1 MSAPGH
7 VIVVGGGVTGLG
19 AALSLAQRGARV
31 TVLEGDATPLPQ
43 SPLEAFRS
51 WDRRGAPQARHS
63 HAFLARL
70 HNSIRRETPELYADL
85 LAHGAEPLR
94 FTDLARETLEAPE
107 LLPEDE
113 EITLLACRRITFE
126 WVLRRHVEALPGV
139 ELRHGASVEGLLGGT
154 AEGDAPPRITGVRAR
169 RAGGAREELPAD
181 LVVDASGRRSK
192 LSRWLEALGRPPL
205 REESEPCGIFYSS
218 RFYRLRDG
226 VEPPVMQG
234 AIGADL
240 GYMKYGIFPG
250 DDRIFSVTLAASPDD
265 PVLRSVLRPEAFE
278 AAARALPAVAA
289 WTDPAVSEPITRVHG
304 MGKLRNTLRHFFE
317 EGRPR
322 ALGVLPLGDSVVH
335 TNPINGRGCT
345 LAWIQARGLGEAWAR
360 HAGDPAALADA
371 ARRTLEREILPWYQA
386 GLAQDRDAR
395 EVDALQREGRDPY
408 RTQRE
413 DGTVDP
419 KGWMRSLVRDGLVAG
434 LREDIVLLRAFMRV
448 FNLLEPPAD
457 LMKDPQL
464 MQRVLAAHQRRDVR
478 RREPLGPSRHEMVEH
493 LGQAAA

>member
-1 MSAPGH
+1 
-7 VIVVGGGVTGLG
+7 
-19 AALSLAQRGARV
+19 
-31 TVLEGDATPLPQ
+31 
-43 SPLEAFRS
+43 
-51 WDRRGAPQARHS
+51 
-63 HAFLARL
+63 
-70 HNSIRRETPELYADL
+70 
-85 LAHGAEPLR
+85 
-94 FTDLARETLEAPE
+94 
-107 LLPEDE
+107 
-113 EITLLACRRITFE
+113 
-126 WVLRRHVEALPGV
+126 
-139 ELRHGASVEGLLGGT
+139 
-154 AEGDAPPRITGVRAR
+154 
-169 RAGGAREELPAD
+169 
-181 LVVDASGRRSK
+181 
-192 LSRWLEALGRPPL
+192 
-205 REESEPCGIFYSS
+205 
-218 RFYRLRDG
+218 
-226 VEPPVMQG
+226 
-234 AIGADL
+234 
-240 GYMKYGIFPG
+240 
-250 DDRIFSVTLAASPDD
+250 
-265 PVLRSVLRPEAFE
+265 
-278 AAARALPAVAA
+278 
-289 WTDPAVSEPITRVHG
+289 
-304 MGKLRNTLRHFFE
+304 
-317 EGRPR
+317 
-322 ALGVLPLGDSVVH
+322 VH